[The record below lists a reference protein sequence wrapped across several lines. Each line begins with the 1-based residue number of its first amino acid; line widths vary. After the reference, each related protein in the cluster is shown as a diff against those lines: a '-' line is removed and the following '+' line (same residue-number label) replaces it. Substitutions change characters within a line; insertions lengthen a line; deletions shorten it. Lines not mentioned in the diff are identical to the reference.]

1 MPTVFRV
8 ETVNQ
13 IKNTEGVVS
22 SGRGMSLPN
31 TFASCEQVRGA
42 APSIPLSSDE
52 DSWNPAS
59 FHCIFGLSVFQM
71 LETAV
76 VIYKQQVAK
85 DTVHSGGHGPSISA
99 EVCVSRRMGPSCNEG
114 LNLYMAS

>member
-13 IKNTEGVVS
+13 IKDTEGVVS

-31 TFASCEQVRGA
+31 TFASCEHVRGA

-52 DSWNPAS
+52 DS
-59 FHCIFGLSVFQM
+59 
-71 LETAV
+71 
-76 VIYKQQVAK
+76 
-85 DTVHSGGHGPSISA
+85 
-99 EVCVSRRMGPSCNEG
+99 
-114 LNLYMAS
+114 